1 MFYPSRTISAPTKV
15 KKGTTISF
23 YPTTLTAEVVAP
35 AFKKY
40 IAVTHAKQ
48 GELWVPGTQYNTG
61 VLNTILDGNT
71 YNIMTPFEYTIDAP
85 AGTVLEFVYECL
97 GYNGKVAG
105 KKYYIE
111 VSE

>member
-1 MFYPSRTISAPTKV
+1 MLEVDPT
-15 KKGTTISF
+15 
-23 YPTTLTAEVVAP
+23 P
-35 AFKKY
+35 
-40 IAVTHAKQ
+40 
-48 GELWVPGTQYNTG
+48 YNTG
-61 VLNTILDGNT
+61 VLNTVVDGNEF
-71 YNIMTPFEYTIDAP
+71 NVMNPFEYQLNYP